1 MTARPLAHDFAPRSE
16 LADRAP
22 GDVTF
27 ADMLRE
33 LADERTQRA
42 TTYPHLINKGTLS
55 APDAARHMAI
65 WRAIEADFAA
75 AAPHQDRPGTPEA
88 NAAAPK
94 NAVSW
99 DDKIRELRR
108 ELALRRTAYPKWI
121 AKPVHPLTAT
131 EGARKLAALDAIHW
145 RYWHRLFAF
154 TPAGIG
160 PRTDLARLAWIAT
173 REAERA
179 KARADRNTG
188 REVQRT
194 LVDAPAP
201 ARRINPDR
209 VAASRWRTLAT
220 WFAAV
225 DPRPGFIATSA
236 SAYPPGLADHLAHA
250 AAELDRRDH
259 AVRREGERWRF
270 AQVLDVYQWLET
282 AARQTNTACP
292 LTRIFGTLPPPPQP
306 LKEAA

>member
-22 GDVTF
+22 GDVSF
-27 ADMLRE
+27 ADMVRE
-33 LADERTQRA
+33 LADERAQRA

-75 AAPHQDRPGTPEA
+75 AAPHQDHPGAPEA

-94 NAVSW
+94 NAVPW

-131 EGARKLAALDAIHW
+131 EAARKLAALDAIHW

-154 TPAGIG
+154 TPAGID
-160 PRTDLARLAWIAT
+160 PRTDLSRLAWIAT

-179 KARADRNTG
+179 KARADRTG
-188 REVQRT
+188 GRQPDRT
-194 LVDAPAP
+194 LLDAPAT
-201 ARRINPDR
+201 RRINPDR
-209 VAASRWRTLAT
+209 VAASRWRLLAS

-225 DPRPGFIATSA
+225 DPRPGFIAASA
-236 SAYPPGLADHLAHA
+236 SAYPAGIADHLAHA
-250 AAELDRRDH
+250 AAELDRRDE

-270 AQVLDVYQWLET
+270 AQVLDVYQWLEA
-282 AARQTNTACP
+282 AARQTDTACP
-292 LTRIFGTLPPPPQP
+292 LTRIFGTLPTPPQP